1 MVSARCHIGAV
12 ETNETAIGAAKW
24 SLVCG
29 LTHKQHA
36 LQLGF
41 VEAAVCVG
49 LDLRDSD
56 RCMPSLCALV

>member
-1 MVSARCHIGAV
+1 V
-12 ETNETAIGAAKW
+12 EQC
-24 SLVCG
+24 CG

-41 VEAAVCVG
+41 VEAAVRVG

-56 RCMPSLCALV
+56 RCMPSLYALV